1 MFNFTTVKQHFEDL
15 DAILK
20 KYDIPWENVYNMDEK
35 GIQLGGGRKS
45 DGRNF
50 YFSRNDRMHY
60 QIKGGSLELVT
71 VVECI
76 SADGIALPPGF
87 IFQGSV
93 IDVENAEVDPS
104 IWCVV
109 C

>member
-1 MFNFTTVKQHFEDL
+1 
-15 DAILK
+15 
-20 KYDIPWENVYNMDEK
+20 
-35 GIQLGGGRKS
+35 
-45 DGRNF
+45 
-50 YFSRNDRMHY
+50 MHY

>member
-50 YFSRNDRMHY
+50 YFS
-60 QIKGGSLELVT
+60 
-71 VVECI
+71 
-76 SADGIALPPGF
+76 
-87 IFQGSV
+87 
-93 IDVENAEVDPS
+93 
-104 IWCVV
+104 
-109 C
+109 